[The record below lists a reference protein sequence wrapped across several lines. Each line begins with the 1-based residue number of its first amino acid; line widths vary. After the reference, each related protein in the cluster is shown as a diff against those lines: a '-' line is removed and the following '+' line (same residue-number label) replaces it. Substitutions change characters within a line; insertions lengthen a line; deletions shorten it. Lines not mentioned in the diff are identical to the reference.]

1 MLGFLLGAIVL
12 GQVLFGRRNKKTS
25 SSGGDSGSPI
35 ETDTGS
41 GATTGGYSFNSK
53 GAALHQQV
61 IYGKQKVGGAIVFD
75 EVSGT
80 NNEYLSRIVAFAG
93 HEIEDFE
100 QIFLDNYR
108 VKVRNLTTGNLTTV
122 VEVDEQGND
131 IGPDLDIFDGLVAV
145 RPVLGGH
152 TASLDGTAFSNFS
165 SNWTANHKLQGI
177 AHIAVTFKYDEDA
190 FPRGL
195 PTLTSEIKGKKVYD
209 PRTTLTAWSENPA
222 LCLRDYLT
230 DTTYGLGEDAAN
242 IDDTAVSTAA
252 NVCEETLATAAVDR
266 YTCNGAFLTSKAP
279 TDIIEDLTGSM
290 AGTVW
295 YAQGSWRMKAGKY
308 VAPTVTLTEDDLR
321 GPISVSTRH
330 SRRENFNG
338 VRGIFRGPETNYQPT
353 EYPLV
358 TQAAFVTTDG
368 GLESIADFPTPFT
381 NNSDAAQRLA
391 NILLERVRSQVTV
404 VADFGLEAFKVQ
416 VGDIVN
422 LSIDRLGFSTKPFE
436 VSGWEFALS
445 PGMDYA
451 ITLTLREIT
460 STTYDEFT
468 DVTVFETDNTTLP
481 SPFDNTTISS
491 GLTITESGQLKSD
504 GTFFLLADVTWT
516 APSNPFITRYE
527 IQYKPTTATNYSSMF
542 VPTTAGQ
549 IGPIVEGVS
558 YDVRVRGVTNSGVK
572 GAWATATFTGG
583 GDTTAPSAPTGLSAS
598 GEFRSVRLSWTNPSD
613 SDLKHVE
620 VWENTSNSSGTASKI
635 AEIDG
640 SSYIRQD
647 LGTGVT
653 RYYWLKAVD
662 YSGNTS
668 GFSTGANGTTESA
681 SLTNG
686 ELATDSV
693 STNKVQD
700 QAVSDGN
707 STYSTTNTTIS
718 SSASYTTVSSFN
730 FTGTGANALLNFS
743 FSIKPVTGT
752 ISAGA
757 QIDYRVKKGGSVIYD
772 AQDVGLGEGGGNF
785 GGSLVTTATAS
796 STTYLVEVKKS
807 TNWTPTSV
815 YCNPKSLSVREFKK

>member
-1 MLGFLLGAIVL
+1 MLGFLLGAVVL
-12 GQVLFGRRNKKTS
+12 GQVLFGRRNKKS
-25 SSGGDSGSPI
+25 VDSGSPT

-93 HEIEDFE
+93 HEIEDYE

-108 VKVRNLTTGNLTTV
+108 VKGVTVGTGNVSIV
-122 VEVDEQGND
+122 VEVDENGND
-131 IGPDLDIFDGLVAV
+131 IGPDLDLYDGLVAIREV
-145 RPVLGGH
+145 DGGH
-152 TASLDGTAFSNFS
+152 TASLGGTAFSNFS
-165 SNWTANHKLQGI
+165 SSWTANHKLQGI
-177 AHIAVTFKYDEDA
+177 AHLALTFKYDEDA

-195 PTLTSEIKGKKVYD
+195 PTVTAIVKGKKVYD
-209 PRTTLTAWSENPA
+209 PRTTLTAWSDNPA

-242 IDDTAVSTAA
+242 IDDTAVQTAA

-381 NNSDAAQRLA
+381 NDSDAAQRLA

-404 VADFGLEAFKVQ
+404 VADFGLNAFKVQ

-422 LSIDRLGFSTKPFE
+422 LTIDRFGFSSKPFE
-436 VSGWEFALS
+436 VSGWEFTLS
-445 PGMDYA
+445 PDMDYA
-451 ITLTLREIT
+451 VGLTLREIT

-491 GLTITESGQLKSD
+491 GLTITETGQLKSD

-527 IQYKPTTATNYSSMF
+527 IQYKPTAATNYSSMF

-549 IGPIVEGVS
+549 IGPVIEGVS

-572 GAWATATFTGG
+572 GAWASDTFTGG

-620 VWENTSNSSGTASKI
+620 VWEHTSNSSGSASKV

-668 GFSTGANGTTESA
+668 GFSTVASGTTESA

-686 ELATDSV
+686 ELATNSV
-693 STNKVQD
+693 STAKVQN
-700 QAVSDGN
+700 QAVSNGN
-707 STYSTTNTTIS
+707 SVYSTSNSSIS
-718 SSASYTTVSSFN
+718 SSISYSTVSSFN
-730 FTGTGANALLNFS
+730 YTGTGQNALVNFS
-743 FSIKPVTGT
+743 FSIKPPTGT
-752 ISAGA
+752 IDAGA
-757 QIDYRVKKGGSVIYD
+757 QIDFRVLKGGSTIYT
-772 AQDVGLGEGGGNF
+772 ATDVGLGEGGGNF
-785 GGSLVTTATAS
+785 GGSIVTTANSS
-796 STTYLVEVKKS
+796 STSYQLQVRKGS
-807 TNWTPTSV
+807 NFSPTTV